1 MRAFVVCSDDFN
13 ACDGAKRATRHHPWV
28 LPLQHRKQNST
39 CPHVSLLS
47 ETANICAAAVCPRWP
62 RHYRASQETAATVK
76 NASGKQIVAVAINV
90 EARCGL
96 LGTQMVYTHDMMF
109 KPSGFVPDELISLAV
124 ADLDMGMSGDVQ
136 FADQHGHNRGGS
148 LHRSDT

>member
-1 MRAFVVCSDDFN
+1 MISTLAMAQSVPLDTILGSYHCSTANKTPPVLMFLSCLRRQISAQRPFVQ
-13 ACDGAKRATRHHPWV
+13 DGHDIIAH
-28 LPLQHRKQNST
+28 HRKR
-39 CPHVSLLS
+39 P
-47 ETANICAAAVCPRWP
+47 
-62 RHYRASQETAATVK
+62 ATVK